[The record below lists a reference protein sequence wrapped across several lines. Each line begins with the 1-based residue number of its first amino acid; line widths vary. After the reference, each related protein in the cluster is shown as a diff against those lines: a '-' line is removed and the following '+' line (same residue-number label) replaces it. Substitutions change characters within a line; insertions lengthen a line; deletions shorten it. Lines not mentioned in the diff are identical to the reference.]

1 MFFLILSK
9 LVSNNTSFT
18 SKKASNKIKVMPSKT
33 VHTCTCPTSTS
44 TGLSCPLSFCLS
56 LRLSL
61 SRYFSSL
68 YLSLYRSSLP
78 RLLLRLR
85 LYDLD
90 RSLYFFFFLSLERD
104 RSLRRSLDLLLL
116 LDLLFLQR
124 NVTQEYETNW
134 DNVQSE
140 NVKKILNKNDI
151 QTSLYCNEQTLEYV
165 WV

>member
-1 MFFLILSK
+1 MNTAELNKCCYNLFNLKQTTENITAYFWIIDVFYSLSK

-33 VHTCTCPTSTS
+33 VHPCTCPTSTS

-116 LDLLFLQR
+116 LLFLQR
-124 NVTQEYETNW
+124 NVTQEYETN
-134 DNVQSE
+134 
-140 NVKKILNKNDI
+140 
-151 QTSLYCNEQTLEYV
+151 
-165 WV
+165 